1 MSLGLAKRNGRS
13 AVTSHEIRLLTPA
26 DAAVFREIRLDGLR
40 QNPHA
45 FLATFEH
52 ENAMPISRFEERTLT
67 SSVFGAFVDG
77 ELLGVAGYRRQD
89 GAKESHKAI
98 LWGMYVQPKGRNRGL
113 GQDLIEAIVAHAS
126 RSIEQL
132 KLVVT
137 AGNEPAHRLYRRLGF
152 SEYGR
157 ETRAL
162 KHDGRYFDDILMVRF
177 LVDH

>member
-1 MSLGLAKRNGRS
+1 M
-13 AVTSHEIRLLTPA
+13 
-26 DAAVFREIRLDGLR
+26 
-40 QNPHA
+40 
-45 FLATFEH
+45 
-52 ENAMPISRFEERTLT
+52 T

-89 GAKESHKAI
+89 GVKESHKAI
-98 LWGMYVQPKGRNRGL
+98 LWGMYVRPKGRNRGL

-126 RSIEQL
+126 GSIEQL

-137 AGNEPAHRLYRRLGF
+137 SGNEPAHRLYRRLGF

-157 ETRAL
+157 EIRAL

-177 LVDH
+177 LAAG

>member
-1 MSLGLAKRNGRS
+1 
-13 AVTSHEIRLLTPA
+13 VPTEIRLLTPA
-26 DAAVFREIRLDGLR
+26 DAPIYRDIRLDGLR

-45 FLATFEH
+45 FVATFEH
-52 ENAMPISRFEERTLT
+52 ENAMPISWFEERILA
-67 SSVFGAFVDG
+67 SNVFGAFVDE

-98 LWGMYVQPKGRNRGL
+98 LWGMYVRPKGRNSGL
-113 GQDLIEAIVAHAS
+113 GQELIEAIVAHAS
-126 RSIEQL
+126 GRVEQL

-137 AGNEPAHRLYRRLGF
+137 GGNAAAHRLYGRLGF

-177 LVDH
+177 LTEG

>member
-1 MSLGLAKRNGRS
+1 MTRQ
-13 AVTSHEIRLLTPA
+13 EIKLLTPA
-26 DAAVFREIRLDGLR
+26 DAPDYRDIRLDGLR

-45 FLATFEH
+45 FVATFEH
-52 ENAMPISRFEERTLT
+52 ENAMPISWFEERILV

-98 LWGMYVQPKGRNRGL
+98 LWGMYVRPSGRNRGL
-113 GQDLIEAIVAHAS
+113 GEALIEAIVAHAS
-126 RSIEQL
+126 TRVEQL

-137 AGNEPAHRLYRRLGF
+137 GGNEAAHRLYKRLGF

-162 KHDGRYFDDILMVRF
+162 KHDGRYFDDVLMVRF
-177 LVDH
+177 LANG

>member
-1 MSLGLAKRNGRS
+1 MTRQ
-13 AVTSHEIRLLTPA
+13 EIKLLTPA
-26 DAAVFREIRLDGLR
+26 DAADFRDIRLDGLR

-52 ENAMPISRFEERTLT
+52 ENAMPISRFEDRTLT

-77 ELLGVAGYRRQD
+77 ELLGVAGYRQQD

-98 LWGMYVQPKGRNRGL
+98 LWGMYVRPKGRNRGL
-113 GQDLIEAIVAHAS
+113 GEALIEAIVAHAS
-126 RSIEQL
+126 GSVEQL

-137 AGNEPAHRLYRRLGF
+137 AGNEPAFRLYRRLGF

-162 KHDGRYFDDILMVRF
+162 KHDGRYFDDILMVKF
-177 LVDH
+177 LADR

>member
-1 MSLGLAKRNGRS
+1 MN
-13 AVTSHEIRLLTPA
+13 TQPEIRLLTPA
-26 DAAVFREIRLDGLR
+26 DAAVYREIRLDGLR

-98 LWGMYVQPKGRNRGL
+98 LWGMYVRPRGRNCGL
-113 GQDLIEAIVAHAS
+113 GEALIEAIVAHAS
-126 RSIEQL
+126 AHVEQL
-132 KLVVT
+132 KLVVA
-137 AGNEPAHRLYRRLGF
+137 AGNETAHRLYRRLGF

-157 ETRAL
+157 EIRAL
-162 KHDGRYFDDILMVRF
+162 KQDGRYFDDILMVRF
-177 LVDH
+177 LANG

>member
-1 MSLGLAKRNGRS
+1 
-13 AVTSHEIRLLTPA
+13 LTPA
-26 DAAVFREIRLDGLR
+26 DAPAYRDIRLEGLR

-45 FLATFEH
+45 FVATFEH

-67 SSVFGAFVDG
+67 SSVFGGFVDG

-98 LWGMYVQPKGRNRGL
+98 LWGMYVRPKGRNCGL

-126 RSIEQL
+126 GHIEQL

-137 AGNEPAHRLYRRLGF
+137 GGNEAAHRLYRRLGF
-152 SEYGR
+152 TEYGR
-157 ETRAL
+157 EIRAL

-177 LVDH
+177 LANG

>member
-1 MSLGLAKRNGRS
+1 M
-13 AVTSHEIRLLTPA
+13 TTPPEIRLLTPA
-26 DAAVFREIRLDGLR
+26 DAAVFRDIRLDGLR

-45 FLATFEH
+45 FLATFED

-67 SSVFGAFVDG
+67 SSVFGAYVDG

-98 LWGMYVQPKGRNRGL
+98 LWGMYVRPKGRHRRL
-113 GQDLIEAIVAHAS
+113 GEALMQAIVAHAS
-126 RSIEQL
+126 GSVEQL

-137 AGNEPAHRLYRRLGF
+137 ASNEPAFRLYQKLGF

-177 LVDH
+177 LASG